1 MIIENLYGTNTTSL
15 YYYAKT
21 DQASYAVATI
31 ETTDK
36 KSVAYKHTLQTVSG
50 DKYVKQHEYQIIGLV
65 PNTKNKITMQFFN
78 KKNKPISKTCFYVTT
93 KKILA
98 FQKWKKQ
105 QLERVKSK

>member
-1 MIIENLYGTNTTSL
+1 
-15 YYYAKT
+15 
-21 DQASYAVATI
+21 
-31 ETTDK
+31 
-36 KSVAYKHTLQTVSG
+36 
-50 DKYVKQHEYQIIGLV
+50 
-65 PNTKNKITMQFFN
+65 MQFFN